1 LKEVFNELDMTSEV
15 LEILL
20 SPDKPFF
27 RLSTFGNAGST
38 QVRVKQI
45 IAQFFIVVSFITFNI
60 PHTGIN
66 RWMSVSQLK

>member
-1 LKEVFNELDMTSEV
+1 VFTDLDMTSEV

-38 QVRVKQI
+38 HVSVRAAV
-45 IAQFFIVVSFITFNI
+45 
-60 PHTGIN
+60 
-66 RWMSVSQLK
+66 